1 MRKLIPFIMV
11 LFLTLC
17 LACGDDDGTDS
28 NGEPTLKS
36 VYADTTVGAP
46 PFVSA
51 NDAVWNQVTPTALSV
66 AMNIGPPA
74 KGAGFADSLWFQA
87 IKTDSMLYIRV
98 VWNDAGH
105 TLWRDHWS
113 LWDIV
118 NFNLSRNVYGFDED
132 QLFVMFEGAPGGGW
146 DTWNWRSLTTG
157 QAYRAEGM
165 TYDGG
170 TMTLDTGVNVI
181 AKENKQ
187 DVGMSRPKYIHKDMS
202 AFDGWVLYEEDCISA
217 NANWHNDPG
226 WDSGMTVPGWYIDTA
241 VSAWTAGPQSR
252 WDITA
257 LYAHSAGTYTVVLA
271 RPLTSFGE
279 DLDMSALERVKVK
292 IGVFDNQISFTTGGT
307 YRAFTEAFWL
317 VL

>member
-11 LFLTLC
+11 LFFALC

-28 NGEPTLKS
+28 NGEPTLTS
-36 VYADTTVGAP
+36 VNADTTVGAP

-51 NDAVWNQVTPTALSV
+51 NDAVWNQVTPTALNV
-66 AMNIGPPA
+66 AKNIGPPA
-74 KGAGFADSLWFQA
+74 KGAGFADSLSFQA

-98 VWNDAGH
+98 VWNDADQ

-113 LWDIV
+113 LYDTV
-118 NFNLSRNVYGFDED
+118 NFNWTRNVDGFDED

-157 QAYRAEGM
+157 QADRAEGI

-170 TMTLDTGVNVI
+170 AITLDTGINVI
-181 AKENKQ
+181 ASENKP
-187 DVGMSRPKYIHKDMS
+187 DAGTRPPWIHKDMS
-202 AFDGWVLYEEDCISA
+202 AFDGWVLYKEDRISSS
-217 NANWHNDPG
+217 NWMQDPD

-241 VSAWTAGPQSR
+241 ISSWTAGPQSR

-257 LYAHSAGTYTVVLA
+257 LYAHSAGEYTVVLA

-279 DLDMSALERVKVK
+279 DLDMSTLERVKVK
-292 IGVFDNQISFTTGGT
+292 IGVFDNQVSFTTGGT
-307 YRAFTEAFWL
+307 YRAFTEPFWL